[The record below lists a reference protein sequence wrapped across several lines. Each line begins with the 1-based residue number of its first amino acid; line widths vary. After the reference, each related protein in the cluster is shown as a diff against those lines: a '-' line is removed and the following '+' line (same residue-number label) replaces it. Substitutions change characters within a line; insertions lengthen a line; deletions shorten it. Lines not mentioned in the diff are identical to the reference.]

1 MFIAI
6 TGDPVLD
13 FVIIQ
18 ALSLHYLSNAALR
31 LIKWKDT
38 EYRYIRKMPIP
49 PVISW
54 YDKASFSYIRET
66 REAGRP
72 CIKTTGYSIQTMSRL
87 SNILSNYNTS
97 SLLSNPSLY
106 LELKSS
112 AALQLMFCIEYMEK
126 NKCDF
131 GEKSAVLEGGSYF
144 IPDGL
149 EKKDF
154 PDFIP
159 VLKEIY
165 LNLTNDLDPGIVNTM
180 ELADILRGVSAW
192 LNRIHFD
199 YRNDFLTSLALEVLN
214 RKSRNGL
221 FCFNTADYALLPP
234 GRQFFVMDALLQAF
248 PFIQLDYILEE
259 IFSVYLKLHRMLY
272 NENNGIYVFKPRIIS
287 YNAFDVGALLSF
299 LNRASHYS
307 FNKFEQTNTINKI
320 LDVYLEL
327 LLGSY
332 HRAHDNEIKKLI
344 RWVKLS
350 RTIQSNIKKQ
360 PGFNTVFPKR
370 IYITTSNQDFNWNRK
385 GIIDQTGVFF
395 LCSALLSLIN
405 NRSDR
410 FKLKKSAPL

>member
-38 EYRYIRKMPIP
+38 EYRYIREMPIP

-149 EKKDF
+149 EKEDF

-165 LNLTNDLDPGIVNTM
+165 LNLTNDLD
-180 ELADILRGVSAW
+180 
-192 LNRIHFD
+192 
-199 YRNDFLTSLALEVLN
+199 
-214 RKSRNGL
+214 
-221 FCFNTADYALLPP
+221 
-234 GRQFFVMDALLQAF
+234 
-248 PFIQLDYILEE
+248 
-259 IFSVYLKLHRMLY
+259 
-272 NENNGIYVFKPRIIS
+272 
-287 YNAFDVGALLSF
+287 
-299 LNRASHYS
+299 
-307 FNKFEQTNTINKI
+307 
-320 LDVYLEL
+320 
-327 LLGSY
+327 
-332 HRAHDNEIKKLI
+332 
-344 RWVKLS
+344 
-350 RTIQSNIKKQ
+350 
-360 PGFNTVFPKR
+360 
-370 IYITTSNQDFNWNRK
+370 
-385 GIIDQTGVFF
+385 
-395 LCSALLSLIN
+395 
-405 NRSDR
+405 RS
-410 FKLKKSAPL
+410 